1 MRTWKEQAAE
11 AVKAGY
17 MPKNH
22 WERMLERHLRRLFP
36 QLVQE
41 LGDDLEAYLVVMT
54 YDAMNLANRLEDEG
68 TDPHTARELA
78 LEQLLP
84 KAPDEE
90 DRPEPWE
97 VEGGIASMEAAAE
110 RALERWQPPL

>member
-1 MRTWKEQAAE
+1 MQLAE
-11 AVKAGY
+11 
-17 MPKNH
+17 
-22 WERMLERHLRRLFP
+22 
-36 QLVQE
+36 
-41 LGDDLEAYLVVMT
+41 
-54 YDAMNLANRLEDEG
+54 RLEDEG

-90 DRPEPWE
+90 DKPEPWE
-97 VEGGIASMEAAAE
+97 VDSGIASMEAAAE